1 MDKYLICLQDYV
13 IENQV
18 SSSLMNSA
26 EYLQR
31 VHEQERAWTRM
42 EEALTPEQMALL
54 EDYQME
60 VFRRDDAE
68 RRILFTFLVKLG
80 IHIP

>member
-1 MDKYLICLQDYV
+1 MDDLLTRLYYLLDEFLPTVQYPD
-13 IENQV
+13 
-18 SSSLMNSA
+18 SA
-26 EYLQR
+26 EQAL
-31 VHEQERAWTRM
+31 VAT
-42 EEALTPEQMALL
+42 LTPEQMTLL
-54 EDYQME
+54 EEYQME

>member
-1 MDKYLICLQDYV
+1 MDDLITRLYYFVDDFLPV
-13 IENQV
+13 VPHPND
-18 SSSLMNSA
+18 A
-26 EYLQR
+26 EQAL
-31 VHEQERAWTRM
+31 VAT
-42 EEALTPEQMALL
+42 LTPEQMVLL

-68 RRILFTFLVKLG
+68 RRALFTFLVKLG

>member
-1 MDKYLICLQDYV
+1 MGDILTRLYYLLDEFLPTVQYPDD
-13 IENQV
+13 
-18 SSSLMNSA
+18 A
-26 EYLQR
+26 
-31 VHEQERAWTRM
+31 ERALVAT
-42 EEALTPEQMALL
+42 LTPEQMALL
-54 EDYQME
+54 EEYQME

>member
-1 MDKYLICLQDYV
+1 MDDILTRLYYFVDDFLPVVPHPND
-13 IENQV
+13 
-18 SSSLMNSA
+18 A
-26 EYLQR
+26 EQ
-31 VHEQERAWTRM
+31 
-42 EEALTPEQMALL
+42 ALVATLTSEQMVLL

-68 RRILFTFLVKLG
+68 RRALFTFLVKLG

>member
-1 MDKYLICLQDYV
+1 MDDILTRLYYFVDDFLPVVPHPND
-13 IENQV
+13 
-18 SSSLMNSA
+18 A
-26 EYLQR
+26 EQAL
-31 VHEQERAWTRM
+31 VAT
-42 EEALTPEQMALL
+42 LTPEQMVLL

-68 RRILFTFLVKLG
+68 RRALFTFLVKLG

>member
-1 MDKYLICLQDYV
+1 MDDILTRLYYLLDEFLPTVQYPND
-13 IENQV
+13 
-18 SSSLMNSA
+18 A
-26 EYLQR
+26 EQ
-31 VHEQERAWTRM
+31 
-42 EEALTPEQMALL
+42 ALVATLNPEQMALL
-54 EDYQME
+54 EEYQME